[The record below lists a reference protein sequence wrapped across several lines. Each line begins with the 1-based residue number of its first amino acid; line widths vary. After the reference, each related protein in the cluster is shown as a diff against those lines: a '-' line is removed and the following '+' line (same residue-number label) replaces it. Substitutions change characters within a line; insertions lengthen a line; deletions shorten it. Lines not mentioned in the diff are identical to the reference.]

1 MRRDPVTSWLATLVW
16 ATQTVRVEAHA
27 LGDDVERRRL
37 VGHVIER
44 MLEVGIAVDPRASTR
59 VALGPTDTG
68 YAVTLQVAD
77 AEAIREPVDARGREA
92 AVVAL
97 DVVQVA
103 VDLAREHAESS
114 DRVADAVFVEVD
126 PAAED
131 ERAALLAALAE
142 SGAPIVPTATLAAS
156 TVCLGVRDDGI
167 VAARVEPTAACDEA
181 LAAASIEGSVAQ
193 AVASLPATLAVPGD
207 ARPEAPTHPVARAA
221 PPAPASD
228 HAHADARGRARA
240 GLGPWD
246 FGLRVGL
253 GFGWRPRSFDAAPS
267 VGFDAAAR
275 RGLAVGF
282 DVVVLPSR
290 NDAVT
295 TVDTQLASA
304 LGYRAS
310 FARGLHLSASAA
322 AGVSLHAS
330 QVGGDR
336 GVRIDPLLALPL
348 QIERD
353 VHRHVSVGAR
363 LLVAT
368 TFRGRAH
375 AINGIEVWR
384 RGPVLVML
392 AGTVRFG
399 TRGNA
404 RP

>member
-1 MRRDPVTSWLATLVW
+1 VTSPVTHWFPTLVW

-68 YAVTLQVAD
+68 YAVTLLVAD
-77 AEAIREPVDARGREA
+77 AEAIREPVDARGRDA

-103 VDLAREHAESS
+103 VELAREHAASS

-142 SGAPIVPTATLAAS
+142 SGAPIVPTATLATS

-167 VAARVEPTAACDEA
+167 VAARVEPTATCDDA
-181 LAAASIEGSVAQ
+181 LAAASIEGSVTQ
-193 AVASLPATLAVPGD
+193 AVASLPATLPAPGGVRPD
-207 ARPEAPTHPVARAA
+207 APPRRVVRAA
-221 PPAPASD
+221 PPAPASSP
-228 HAHADARGRARA
+228 ARGRARA
-240 GLGPWD
+240 ALGPWN

-290 NDAVT
+290 T
-295 TVDTQLASA
+295 RPRRWTRS
-304 LGYRAS
+304 S
-310 FARGLHLSASAA
+310 
-322 AGVSLHAS
+322 
-330 QVGGDR
+330 
-336 GVRIDPLLALPL
+336 
-348 QIERD
+348 
-353 VHRHVSVGAR
+353 
-363 LLVAT
+363 
-368 TFRGRAH
+368 RGR
-375 AINGIEVWR
+375 
-384 RGPVLVML
+384 P
-392 AGTVRFG
+392 
-399 TRGNA
+399 
-404 RP
+404 